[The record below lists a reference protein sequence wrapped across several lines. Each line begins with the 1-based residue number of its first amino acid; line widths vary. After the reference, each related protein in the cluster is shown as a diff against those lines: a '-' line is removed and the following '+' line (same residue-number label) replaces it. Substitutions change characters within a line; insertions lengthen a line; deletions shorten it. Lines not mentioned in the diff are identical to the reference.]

1 MSKYSIKDLERLSG
15 IKAHTIRIWE
25 KRYKLLDPSRTSTNI
40 RYYSDD
46 DLKKIL
52 NISLLNK
59 RGIKIS
65 HLSGLSSD
73 DIAEK
78 VMMTVKDISDYDAV
92 IDHLIISI
100 IELDEQKFNK
110 DFTRAL
116 TQLGFEDT
124 IIKIVFPLLD
134 KIGILWM
141 TGSINP
147 AQEHFLSNLVRQ
159 KIIVAI
165 DELIIKP
172 HHNPQRF
179 LLFTPEG
186 EPHEIGL
193 LFLDY
198 LIKKR
203 GHEVIYFGQSVPIK
217 DLNEVTDTI
226 HFDYLLTSV
235 ISVFSG
241 KELMEYIKKLV
252 ETFPQKTIF
261 ISGNQSLKLTQKL
274 PHNIKKV
281 DSIDDF
287 IRFLE
292 S

>member
-15 IKAHTIRIWE
+15 IRAHTIRIWE

-59 RGIKIS
+59 QGVKIS
-65 HLSGLSSD
+65 HLSGLSAE

-78 VMMTVKDISDYDAV
+78 VMMTVKDISNYDAV

-110 DFTRAL
+110 DFSRAL
-116 TQLGFEDT
+116 TQMGFED
-124 IIKIVFPLLD
+124 IIIRIIFPLLD

-147 AQEHFLSNLVRQ
+147 AQEHFFSYLVRQ
-159 KIIVAI
+159 KLIVAI
-165 DELIIKP
+165 DELIVKS

-179 LLFTPEG
+179 LLFNPEG
-186 EPHEIGL
+186 ELHEMGL
-193 LFLDY
+193 LFLSY

-217 DLNEVTDTI
+217 DLAEAIDTI
-226 HFDYLLTSV
+226 HYDYLLTSV
-235 ISVFSG
+235 ISVYSG
-241 KELMEYIKKLV
+241 KELMTYLTKLA
-252 ETFPQKTIF
+252 ETFPQKTIYA
-261 ISGNQSLKLTQKL
+261 SGNQVLNLTQKL
-274 PHNIKKV
+274 PHNIKK
-281 DSIDDF
+281 IDTIEDF